1 MRVLCTTTGSPS
13 HGRAQLPLLR
23 ALAAAG
29 HEVLVVTN
37 PSLAPVFQDDD
48 LRLNTSMPDLD
59 PRARMAERADE
70 LAALPKDD
78 KAALHTAVARIMF
91 RGMAREGAKISL
103 EGVFPLAKE
112 FQPDL
117 ILRDG
122 FDMGAVL
129 IAERLGIPQLPT
141 PSGAINMLDPAD
153 LLPYLNATR
162 EEIGLPTHDDPLSV
176 VPHGRVDCVPPEF
189 TFARNLP
196 PTWSYRQT
204 VDVERASVL
213 PRWVAELPTDRPLVY
228 AAIGTALPK
237 MLELSNAANDENA
250 ANDAPEGAA
259 PPFEFPD
266 PTATLRTI
274 ADAVSRLEDCTVVLT
289 TSGVPLDTDSLP
301 SHVHVTERLPQPIL
315 LESVDVFLTHGGF
328 NSIRESLRTATPLA
342 VLPQF
347 GDQHGNAFRAQEL
360 GIGRHITDTAPDA
373 IAAVCRDVLADDAI
387 AARSRTAR
395 LAMLATPG
403 IETAVGDLE
412 KLAG

>member
-1 MRVLCTTTGSPS
+1 MRVLCTTTGSAS

-48 LRLNTSMPDLD
+48 VRVTTVMPDLD
-59 PRARMAERADE
+59 PRARMQEHSAD

-78 KAALHTAVARIMF
+78 TAALHTAMGRLMF
-91 RGMAREGAKISL
+91 RGMAAGGAKISL
-103 EGVFPLAKE
+103 ETVFPTVKE

-122 FDMGAVL
+122 MDMGAVL

-141 PSGAINMLDPAD
+141 PSGAVNIVDPAD
-153 LLPYLNATR
+153 VLPYLNATR
-162 EEIGLPTHDDPLSV
+162 EEVGLPTQDDPLSIA
-176 VPHGRVDCVPPEF
+176 PHGRVDCVPPEF

-228 AAIGTALPK
+228 AAIGTAMPK
-237 MLELSNAANDENA
+237 MLEIMADT
-250 ANDAPEGAA
+250 EGDIEL
-259 PPFEFPD
+259 PPGFPD

-289 TSGVPLDTDSLP
+289 TSGVPLDTDGLP
-301 SHVHVTERLPQPIL
+301 PHVHVTERLPQPIL

-347 GDQHGNAFRAQEL
+347 GDQHSNARRVEEL
-360 GIGRHITDTAPDA
+360 GLGRHVTDTTPEGV
-373 IAAVCRDVLADDAI
+373 AAVCRDVLADGTI
-387 AARSRTAR
+387 TARARAAR

>member
-1 MRVLCTTTGSPS
+1 MRVLCTTSGSPS

-29 HEVLVVTN
+29 HEVLVVTT
-37 PSLAPVFQDDD
+37 PGLAPVFQDDD
-48 LRLNTSMPDLD
+48 VRLNTTMPDLD

-78 KAALHTAVARIMF
+78 KAALHLSMAAILF

-103 EGVFPLAKE
+103 EGVFPVAKE

-129 IAERLGIPQLPT
+129 IAERLGIPQLST
-141 PSGAINMLDPAD
+141 PSGAANMLDPAD
-153 LLPYLNATR
+153 VLPHLNATR
-162 EEIGLPTHDDPLSV
+162 EEVGLPTHDDPLSV

-189 TFARNLP
+189 TFARHLP

-204 VDVERASVL
+204 VDVERSSVL
-213 PRWVAELPTDRPLVY
+213 PRWAAELPTDKPLVY
-228 AAIGTALPK
+228 AAIGTALPRI
-237 MLELSNAANDENA
+237 LELTGG
-250 ANDAPEGAA
+250 APAEEGAA
-259 PPFEFPD
+259 QAAPPVEFPD
-266 PTATLRTI
+266 PIATLRTI
-274 ADAVSRLEDCTVVLT
+274 ADAVSRLEDCTVVLS
-289 TSGVPLDTDSLP
+289 TSGVPLDTDALP
-301 SHVHVTERLPQPIL
+301 AHVHVTERVPQPIL
-315 LESVDVFLTHGGF
+315 LESVDLFLTHGGF
-328 NSIRESLRTATPLA
+328 NSIRESLRTGTPLA

-347 GDQHGNAFRAQEL
+347 GDQHVNARRVQEL
-360 GIGRHITDTAPDA
+360 GIGRAVTDTTPDGV
-373 IAAVCRDVLADDAI
+373 AAVCRDVLADKAI
-387 AARSRTAR
+387 TARARTAR

-412 KLAG
+412 QLAG

>member
-1 MRVLCTTTGSPS
+1 MRVLCTTTGSAS

-37 PSLAPVFQDDD
+37 SGLAPVFQDDD
-48 LRLNTSMPDLD
+48 VRVTTVMPDLD
-59 PRARMAERADE
+59 PRARMQEQADE
-70 LAALPKDD
+70 MANLPQGDT
-78 KAALHTAVARIMF
+78 AALHSAMGRLMF
-91 RGMAREGAKISL
+91 RGMAGAGAKISL
-103 EGVFPLAKE
+103 EAVFPTAKE

-122 FDMGAVL
+122 MDMGACL
-129 IAERLGIPQLPT
+129 IAERLGIPHLPT
-141 PSGAINMLDPAD
+141 PSGAVNILDPAD
-153 LLPYLNATR
+153 VLPYLNGTR
-162 EEIGLPTHDDPLSV
+162 EEVGLPTHDDPLSIA
-176 VPHGRVDCVPPEF
+176 PHGRVDCVPPEF

-196 PTWSYRQT
+196 PTFSYRQT

-237 MLELSNAANDENA
+237 MLEMGGA
-250 ANDAPEGAA
+250 EGGLEL
-259 PPFEFPD
+259 PPGFPD

-289 TSGVPLDTDSLP
+289 TSGVPLDTDGLP
-301 SHVHVTERLPQPIL
+301 PHVHVTERLPQPIL

-347 GDQHGNAFRAQEL
+347 GDQHANARRVEEL
-360 GIGRHITDTAPDA
+360 GLGRHVTDTTPEGV
-373 IAAVCRDVLADDAI
+373 AAVCRDVLADDAI
-387 AARSRTAR
+387 TARARTAR
-395 LAMLATPG
+395 LTMLATPG

>member
-1 MRVLCTTTGSPS
+1 MRVLCTTTGSAS

-48 LRLNTSMPDLD
+48 VRVTTVMPDLD
-59 PRARMAERADE
+59 PRARMQEHSAD

-78 KAALHTAVARIMF
+78 TAALHTAMGRLMF
-91 RGMAREGAKISL
+91 RGMAAGGAKISL
-103 EGVFPLAKE
+103 ETVFPTVKE

-122 FDMGAVL
+122 MDMGAVL

-141 PSGAINMLDPAD
+141 PSGAVNIVDPAD
-153 LLPYLNATR
+153 VLPYLNATR
-162 EEIGLPTHDDPLSV
+162 EEVGLPTQDDPLSIA
-176 VPHGRVDCVPPEF
+176 PHGRVDCVPPEF

-228 AAIGTALPK
+228 AAIGTAMPK
-237 MLELSNAANDENA
+237 MLEIMS
-250 ANDAPEGAA
+250 DAEGDIEL
-259 PPFEFPD
+259 PPGFPD

-289 TSGVPLDTDSLP
+289 TSGVPLDTDGLP
-301 SHVHVTERLPQPIL
+301 PHVHVTERLPQPIL

-347 GDQHGNAFRAQEL
+347 GDQHSNARRVEEL
-360 GIGRHITDTAPDA
+360 GLGRHITDTTPESV
-373 IAAVCRDVLADDAI
+373 AAVCRDVLADGTI
-387 AARSRTAR
+387 TARARAAR

>member
-1 MRVLCTTTGSPS
+1 MRVLCTTTGSAS

-37 PSLAPVFQDDD
+37 PGLAPVFQDDD
-48 LRLNTSMPDLD
+48 VRVTTVMPDLD
-59 PRARMAERADE
+59 PRARMQEHADE
-70 LAALPKDD
+70 MADLPEGDT
-78 KAALHTAVARIMF
+78 AALHSAMGRLMF
-91 RGMAREGAKISL
+91 RGMAGTGAKISL
-103 EGVFPLAKE
+103 EAVFPTAKE

-122 FDMGAVL
+122 MDMGACL
-129 IAERLGIPQLPT
+129 IAERLGIPHLPT
-141 PSGAINMLDPAD
+141 PSGAVNILDPAD
-153 LLPYLNATR
+153 VLPYLNASR
-162 EEIGLPTHDDPLSV
+162 EEVGLPTHDDPLSIA
-176 VPHGRVDCVPPEF
+176 PHGRVDCVPPEL

-196 PTWSYRQT
+196 PTFSYRQT

-228 AAIGTALPK
+228 AAIGTAMPK
-237 MLELSNAANDENA
+237 MMEFMGDAEGGIEL
-250 ANDAPEGAA
+250 
-259 PPFEFPD
+259 PPGFPD
-266 PTATLRTI
+266 PAATLRTI
-274 ADAVSRLEDCTVVLT
+274 ADAVSRLEECTVVLT
-289 TSGVPLDTDSLP
+289 TSGVPLDTDGLP
-301 SHVHVTERLPQPIL
+301 SNVHVTERLPQPIL

-347 GDQHGNAFRAQEL
+347 GDQHANARRVEEL
-360 GIGRHITDTAPDA
+360 GLGRHVTDTTPEG
-373 IAAVCRDVLADDAI
+373 IAAVCREVLADDAI
-387 AARSRTAR
+387 TARARTAR

-412 KLAG
+412 KLAA

>member
-1 MRVLCTTTGSPS
+1 MRVLCTTTGSAS

-37 PSLAPVFQDDD
+37 PTLASVFQDDD
-48 LRLNTSMPDLD
+48 VRVSTIMPDLD
-59 PRARMAERADE
+59 PRARMEEHAAD
-70 LAALPKDD
+70 LAKLPTDD
-78 KAALHTAVARIMF
+78 TAALHTAMGKLMF
-91 RGMAREGAKISL
+91 RGMAGGGAKISL
-103 EGVFPLAKE
+103 ESVFPTAKE

-122 FDMGAVL
+122 MDMGACL
-129 IAERLGIPQLPT
+129 IAERLGIPHLPT
-141 PSGAINMLDPAD
+141 PSGAVNIVDPAD
-153 LLPYLNATR
+153 VLPYLNATR
-162 EEIGLPTHDDPLSV
+162 EEVGLPTHDDPLSIA
-176 VPHGRVDCVPPEF
+176 PHGRVDCVPPEL

-196 PTWSYRQT
+196 PTFSYRQT

-228 AAIGTALPK
+228 AAIGTAMPK
-237 MLELSNAANDENA
+237 MLEMM
-250 ANDAPEGAA
+250 GAA
-259 PPFEFPD
+259 EGGPELPPGFPD

-274 ADAVSRLEDCTVVLT
+274 ADAVSRLDDCTVVLT
-289 TSGVPLDTDSLP
+289 TSGVPLDTEGLP
-301 SHVHVTERLPQPIL
+301 PHVHVTERLPQPIL

-347 GDQHGNAFRAQEL
+347 GDQHSNARRVEEL
-360 GIGRHITDTAPDA
+360 GIGRHVTDTTPEG
-373 IAAVCRDVLADDAI
+373 IAAVCREVLADDSI
-387 AARSRTAR
+387 TARARAAR

-412 KLAG
+412 KLAA

>member
-1 MRVLCTTTGSPS
+1 MRVLCTTTGSAS

-37 PSLAPVFQDDD
+37 SDLASVFEDDD
-48 LRLNTSMPDLD
+48 VRVITCMPDLD
-59 PRARMAERADE
+59 PGARMQEHADG
-70 LAALPKDD
+70 LAGLPEGDT
-78 KAALHTAVARIMF
+78 AALHTAMGTLMF
-91 RGMAREGAKISL
+91 RGMAGTGAKISL
-103 EGVFPLAKE
+103 EAVFPTAKE

-122 FDMGAVL
+122 MDMGAVL

-141 PSGAINMLDPAD
+141 PSGTVNIADPAD
-153 LLPYLNATR
+153 VLPYLNATR
-162 EEIGLPTHDDPLSV
+162 EEVGLPTHDDPLSI

-228 AAIGTALPK
+228 AAIGTAMPK
-237 MLELSNAANDENA
+237 MLEMMGAA
-250 ANDAPEGAA
+250 EGAPQL
-259 PPFEFPD
+259 PPGFPD
-266 PTATLRTI
+266 PTVTLRTI
-274 ADAVSRLEDCTVVLT
+274 ADAVSRLDDCTVILT
-289 TSGVPLDTDSLP
+289 TSGVPLDTDGLP
-301 SHVHVTERLPQPIL
+301 PHVHVTERLPQPIL

-347 GDQHGNAFRAQEL
+347 GDQHANALRVEEL
-360 GIGRHITDTAPDA
+360 GIGRAVTDVTPEG

-387 AARSRTAR
+387 AARTRTAR
-395 LAMLATPG
+395 LAMLAMPG

>member
-37 PSLAPVFQDDD
+37 PSLASVFQDDD
-48 LRLNTSMPDLD
+48 LRLDTTMPDLD
-59 PRARMAERADE
+59 PRARMMERADE

-78 KAALHTAVARIMF
+78 TAVLHGAIAKLLF
-91 RGMAREGAKISL
+91 RGMAETGAKISL

-122 FDMGAVL
+122 FDLGAVL
-129 IAERLGIPQLPT
+129 IAERLGIPHLPT
-141 PSGAINMLDPAD
+141 PSGAMNILDPAD
-153 LLPYLNATR
+153 VLPYFNATR
-162 EEIGLPTHDDPLSV
+162 EEVGLPTYDDPLSV

-237 MLELSNAANDENA
+237 MLELSNDANDAPEG
-250 ANDAPEGAA
+250 APEGAA

-266 PTATLRTI
+266 PTAALRTI
-274 ADAVSRLEDCTVVLT
+274 ADALSRLEDCTVVLT
-289 TSGVPLDTDSLP
+289 TSGIPLDTDGLP

-315 LESVDVFLTHGGF
+315 LESVDLFLTHGGF

-347 GDQHGNAFRAQEL
+347 GDQHANALRAQEL
-360 GIGRHITDTAPDA
+360 GIGRAVTDTAPDA
-373 IAAVCRDVLADDAI
+373 IAAVCRDVLADDSI
-387 AARSRTAR
+387 AARARTAR
-395 LAMLATPG
+395 LAMLAMPG
-403 IETAVGDLE
+403 IEAAVGDLE
-412 KLAG
+412 KLTA

>member
-1 MRVLCTTTGSPS
+1 MRVLCTTTGSAS

-37 PSLAPVFQDDD
+37 PTLASVFEDDD
-48 LRLNTSMPDLD
+48 VRVDTTMPDLD
-59 PRARMAERADE
+59 PRARMMERADE
-70 LAALPKDD
+70 LTALPTGD
-78 KAALHTAVARIMF
+78 KAALHSAVAKLMF
-91 RGMAREGAKISL
+91 RGMAGTGAKISL
-103 EGVFPLAKE
+103 EGVFPLVKE

-141 PSGAINMLDPAD
+141 PSGAMNVVDPVD

-213 PRWVAELPTDRPLVY
+213 PRWVAELPTDKPLVY

-237 MLELSNAANDENA
+237 MLELTNNAPQG
-250 ANDAPEGAA
+250 APEGPAL
-259 PPFEFPD
+259 PIEFPD

-289 TSGVPLDTDSLP
+289 TSGVPLDTDGLP

-315 LESVDVFLTHGGF
+315 LESVDLFLTHGGF
-328 NSIRESLRTATPLA
+328 NSIRESLRTGTPLA

-347 GDQHGNAFRAQEL
+347 GDQHANARRVQEL
-360 GIGRHITDTAPDA
+360 GIGRAVTDTTPDGV
-373 IAAVCRDVLADDAI
+373 AAVCRDVLADKAI
-387 AARSRTAR
+387 TARARTAR

>member
-1 MRVLCTTTGSPS
+1 MRVLCTTTGSAS

-37 PSLAPVFQDDD
+37 PTLASVFQDDD
-48 LRLNTSMPDLD
+48 VRVDTTMPDLD
-59 PRARMAERADE
+59 PRARMMERADE

-78 KAALHTAVARIMF
+78 KAALNSAVAKLMF
-91 RGMAREGAKISL
+91 RGMAGTGAKISL

-141 PSGAINMLDPAD
+141 PSGAINVLDPVD
-153 LLPYLNATR
+153 LLPHLNATR
-162 EEIGLPTHDDPLSV
+162 EEVGLPTYDDPLSV

-213 PRWVAELPTDRPLVY
+213 PRWVAELPTDKPLVY

-237 MLELSNAANDENA
+237 MLELTGGAAGSGPE
-250 ANDAPEGAA
+250 EGAA
-259 PPFEFPD
+259 APPIEFPD

-289 TSGVPLDTDSLP
+289 TSGVPLDTDALP
-301 SHVHVTERLPQPIL
+301 PHVHVTERLPQPIL
-315 LESVDVFLTHGGF
+315 LESVDLFLTHGGF
-328 NSIRESLRTATPLA
+328 NSIRESLRTGTPLA

-347 GDQHGNAFRAQEL
+347 GDQHANALRVQEL
-360 GIGRHITDTAPDA
+360 GIGRAVTDTTPDG
-373 IAAVCRDVLADDAI
+373 IAAVCRDVLADKAI
-387 AARSRTAR
+387 TARARTAR

>member
-1 MRVLCTTTGSPS
+1 MRVLCTTTGSAS

-48 LRLNTSMPDLD
+48 VRVTTVMPDLD
-59 PRARMAERADE
+59 PRARMQEHSAD

-78 KAALHTAVARIMF
+78 TAALHTAMGRLMF
-91 RGMAREGAKISL
+91 RGMAAGGAKISL
-103 EGVFPLAKE
+103 ETVFPTVKE

-122 FDMGAVL
+122 MDMGAVL

-141 PSGAINMLDPAD
+141 PSGAVNIVDPAD
-153 LLPYLNATR
+153 VLPYLNATR
-162 EEIGLPTHDDPLSV
+162 EEVGLPTQDDPLSIA
-176 VPHGRVDCVPPEF
+176 PHGRVDCVPPEF

-228 AAIGTALPK
+228 AAIGTAMPK
-237 MLELSNAANDENA
+237 MLEIMADT
-250 ANDAPEGAA
+250 EGDIEL
-259 PPFEFPD
+259 PPGFPD

-289 TSGVPLDTDSLP
+289 TSGVPLDTDGLP
-301 SHVHVTERLPQPIL
+301 PHVHVTERLPQPIL

-347 GDQHGNAFRAQEL
+347 GDQHSNARRVEEL
-360 GIGRHITDTAPDA
+360 GLGRHITDTTPEGV
-373 IAAVCRDVLADDAI
+373 AAVCRDVLADGTI
-387 AARSRTAR
+387 TARARAAR

>member
-1 MRVLCTTTGSPS
+1 MRVLCTTTGSAS

-37 PSLAPVFQDDD
+37 PSLAAVFQDDD
-48 LRLNTSMPDLD
+48 VRVTTVMPDLD
-59 PRARMAERADE
+59 PRARMQEHSAD

-78 KAALHTAVARIMF
+78 TAALHTAMGRLMF
-91 RGMAREGAKISL
+91 RGMAAGGAKISL
-103 EGVFPLAKE
+103 ETVFPTVKE

-122 FDMGAVL
+122 MDMGAVL

-141 PSGAINMLDPAD
+141 PSGAVNIVDPAD
-153 LLPYLNATR
+153 VLPYLNATR
-162 EEIGLPTHDDPLSV
+162 EEVGLPTQDDPLSIA
-176 VPHGRVDCVPPEF
+176 PHGRVDCVPPEF

-228 AAIGTALPK
+228 AAIGTAMPK
-237 MLELSNAANDENA
+237 MLEIMADT
-250 ANDAPEGAA
+250 EGDIEL
-259 PPFEFPD
+259 PPGFPD

-289 TSGVPLDTDSLP
+289 TSGVPLDTDGLP
-301 SHVHVTERLPQPIL
+301 PHVHVTERLPQPIL

-347 GDQHGNAFRAQEL
+347 GDQHSNARRVEEL
-360 GIGRHITDTAPDA
+360 GLGRHITDTTPEGV
-373 IAAVCRDVLADDAI
+373 AAVCRDVLADGTI
-387 AARSRTAR
+387 TARARAAR

>member
-1 MRVLCTTTGSPS
+1 MRVLCTTTGSAS

-37 PSLAPVFQDDD
+37 SDLAPVFQDDD
-48 LRLNTSMPDLD
+48 VRVTTVMPDLD
-59 PRARMAERADE
+59 PRARMEEHADE
-70 LAALPKDD
+70 MADLPQGDT
-78 KAALHTAVARIMF
+78 AALHSAMGKLMF
-91 RGMAREGAKISL
+91 RGMAGAGAKISL
-103 EGVFPLAKE
+103 EAVFPTAKE

-122 FDMGAVL
+122 MDMGACL
-129 IAERLGIPQLPT
+129 IAERLGIPHLPT
-141 PSGAINMLDPAD
+141 PSGAVNILDPAD
-153 LLPYLNATR
+153 VLPYLNASR
-162 EEIGLPTHDDPLSV
+162 EEVGLPTHDDPLSIA
-176 VPHGRVDCVPPEF
+176 PHGRVDCVPPEF

-196 PTWSYRQT
+196 PTFSYRQT

-228 AAIGTALPK
+228 AAIGTAMPK
-237 MLELSNAANDENA
+237 MLELGGA
-250 ANDAPEGAA
+250 EGGFEL
-259 PPFEFPD
+259 PPGFPD
-266 PTATLRTI
+266 PAATLRTI
-274 ADAVSRLEDCTVVLT
+274 ADAVARLEDCTVVLT
-289 TSGVPLDTDSLP
+289 TSGVPLDTEGLP
-301 SHVHVTERLPQPIL
+301 PHVHVTERLPQPIL

-347 GDQHGNAFRAQEL
+347 GDQHANARRVEEL
-360 GIGRHITDTAPDA
+360 GLGRHVTDTAPESV
-373 IAAVCRDVLADDAI
+373 AAVCRDVLADDAI
-387 AARSRTAR
+387 TARARTAR
-395 LAMLATPG
+395 LVMLATPG

>member
-37 PSLAPVFQDDD
+37 PGLAPVFQDDD
-48 LRLNTSMPDLD
+48 VRLDTTMPDLD
-59 PRARMAERADE
+59 PRARMMERADE

-78 KAALHTAVARIMF
+78 KAALHGAIARLMF
-91 RGMAREGAKISL
+91 RGMAETGAKVSM

-122 FDMGAVL
+122 FDLGAVL
-129 IAERLGIPQLPT
+129 IAERLGIPHLPT
-141 PSGAINMLDPAD
+141 PSGAVNILDPVD
-153 LLPYLNATR
+153 LLPYFNATR
-162 EEIGLPTHDDPLSV
+162 EEVGLPTYDDPLSL

-196 PTWSYRQT
+196 PTFSYRQT

-228 AAIGTALPK
+228 AAIGTAMPK
-237 MLELSNAANDENA
+237 MLERSD
-250 ANDAPEGAA
+250 DAPEAGAEGVEL
-259 PPFEFPD
+259 PFEFPD
-266 PTATLRTI
+266 PTTAVRTI

-289 TSGVPLDTDSLP
+289 TSGIPLDTDGLP
-301 SHVHVTERLPQPIL
+301 PHVHATDRLPQPIL
-315 LESVDVFLTHGGF
+315 LESVDLFLTHGGF
-328 NSIRESLRTATPLA
+328 NSIRESLRTGTPLA

-347 GDQHGNAFRAQEL
+347 GDQHSNARRVEEL
-360 GIGRHITDTAPDA
+360 GIGRGVTDTAPDA
-373 IAAVCRDVLADDAI
+373 VAAVCRDVLADDAI
-387 AARSRTAR
+387 AARARTAR

>member
-1 MRVLCTTTGSPS
+1 MRVLCTTTGSAS

-37 PSLAPVFQDDD
+37 PHLAPVFQDDD
-48 LRLNTSMPDLD
+48 VRLDTSMPDLD
-59 PRARMAERADE
+59 PRARMAERSAD
-70 LAALPKDD
+70 LAGLTDLPKGDT
-78 KAALHTAVARIMF
+78 AALHTAVAKIMF
-91 RGMAREGAKISL
+91 RGMARNGAKISL
-103 EGVFPLAKE
+103 ETLFPLAKE

-122 FDMGAVL
+122 MDMGACLV
-129 IAERLGIPQLPT
+129 AERLGIPHLPT
-141 PSGAINMLDPAD
+141 PSGSINLLDPDD
-153 LLPYLNATR
+153 LLPHLNATR
-162 EEIGLPTHDDPLSV
+162 EEVGLPTQDDPLSV

-237 MLELSNAANDENA
+237 MLELTGGALEGD
-250 ANDAPEGAA
+250 PEGAA
-259 PPFEFPD
+259 PPFDFPE
-266 PTATLRTI
+266 PTTALRTI

-289 TSGVPLDTDSLP
+289 TSGIPLDTDTLP
-301 SHVHVTERLPQPIL
+301 PHVHVTERLPQPIL

-328 NSIRESLRTATPLA
+328 NSIRESLRTATPVA

-347 GDQHGNAFRAQEL
+347 GDQHANAVRAQEL
-360 GIGRHITDTAPDA
+360 GIGRAVTDTTPDG
-373 IAAVCRDVLADDAI
+373 IAAVCRDVLADEAI